1 MINQGNLVNSLSR
14 GILLSKL
21 IVEVQLAL
29 VDLAVLEMKD
39 YLEITVEVGAVAIN
53 DRDPLLV

>member
-39 YLEITVEVGAVAIN
+39 YLEITVEVGAVAID